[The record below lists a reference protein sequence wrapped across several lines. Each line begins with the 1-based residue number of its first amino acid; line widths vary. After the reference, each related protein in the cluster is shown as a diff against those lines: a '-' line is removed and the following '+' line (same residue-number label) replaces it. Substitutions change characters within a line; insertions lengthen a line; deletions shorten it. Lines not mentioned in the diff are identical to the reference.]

1 MFHKLEE
8 RINEFMESN
17 EDVNI
22 LYQLYNKDQNW
33 ALILE
38 IATPITQR
46 FHLKVIDEFIF
57 H

>member
-22 LYQLYNKDQNW
+22 SDQLYNKDQNW

-38 IATPITQR
+38 IATPITER
-46 FHLKVIDEFIF
+46 FHLKVIDKFIF
-57 H
+57 R